1 MNSKEFHDFHR
12 SKTFSKQH
20 WKKDGTDEFVEYKYV
35 EKSNQDKSV
44 TVFIPTYV
52 NPDDYKL
59 IGKTI
64 ENVLNREF
72 GSYF

>member
-12 SKTFSKQH
+12 NQTFSKQH
-20 WKKDGTDEFVEYKYV
+20 WKKDGTDEFVGYKYV
-35 EKSNQDKSV
+35 QKSNQDKCV
-44 TVFIPTYV
+44 TVFIPTHI

-64 ENVLNREF
+64 ENVLNIEF